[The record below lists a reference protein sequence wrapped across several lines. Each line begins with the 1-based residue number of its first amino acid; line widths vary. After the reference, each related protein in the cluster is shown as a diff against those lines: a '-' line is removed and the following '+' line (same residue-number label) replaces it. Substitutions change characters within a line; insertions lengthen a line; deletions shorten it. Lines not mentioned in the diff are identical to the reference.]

1 MPEEQAFGS
10 AQAALDADLD
20 PVASGKEYRE
30 TLLQLLGDQ
39 DPVDVIQRVPDEV
52 EELVRETGDQLR
64 TRPAPGEWS
73 VIELLGHL
81 VDAELMVAGRLR
93 WILSHDEPPLMAYD
107 QDLWVERLN
116 HQDDDPDEL
125 LALWRA
131 LIRSH
136 VRLWDRTS
144 ESDRER
150 VGMHSERGPESFD
163 VTFRMLAG
171 HGLLHL
177 AQLRRTLAD
186 VSGSTATPSS

>member
-1 MPEEQAFGS
+1 MQEERPSGAD
-10 AQAALDADLD
+10 AALDAGLD
-20 PVASGKEYRE
+20 PVAAGKKYRD

-39 DPVDVIQRVPDEV
+39 DPTVVIQRLPDDV
-52 EELVRETGDQLR
+52 DALIREAGAHLR
-64 TRPAPGEWS
+64 TRPEPGEWS
-73 VIELLGHL
+73 VIELLGHM

-93 WILSHDEPPLMAYD
+93 WILAHDEPPLMAYD
-107 QDLWVERLN
+107 QDLWVERLR
-116 HQDDDPDEL
+116 HADDDPDEL

-136 VRLWDRTS
+136 VRLWNRTPEPDRA
-144 ESDRER
+144 R

-177 AQLRRTLAD
+177 GQLRRTLFELAG
-186 VSGSTATPSS
+186 SGVAR